1 MDTPGKLLKAERE
14 KQQKS
19 LNELANALRI
29 RYDYLEAIE
38 GENYGLITG
47 DVFIK
52 GYIRAYADY
61 LGLNSNH
68 VLRLYKK
75 QVAKVSPAES
85 KADISNKRKFPV
97 YKAVL
102 IFTGTFLIAIFL
114 FILVTREN
122 KEPVIRPIV
131 KPAVKQTEIIE
142 EPKVFPE
149 EKQEGNNLEITAT
162 ELTWVSVAA
171 DRGEPMERLLNPGEV
186 VSLTAVK
193 SFSVKIG
200 NAAGVRLVFNG
211 QSMGELGSPGEVV
224 NLILPQVADL
234 PARLADL
241 PVQAGKRAN
250 RQGST
255 LRDANAREGGRQN

>member
-1 MDTPGKLLKAERE
+1 MDTPGKLLRAERE

-38 GENYGLITG
+38 GENYGLIPG

-68 VLRLYKK
+68 ILRLYKK

-102 IFTGTFLIAIFL
+102 IFAGSILIAVFL
-114 FILVTREN
+114 FILINRKDEAPVVQSVTESVV
-122 KEPVIRPIV
+122 EQPEV
-131 KPAVKQTEIIE
+131 IE
-142 EPKVFPE
+142 EPKIIPK

-200 NAAGVRLVFNG
+200 NAAGVRLIFNG

-224 NLILPQVADL
+224 NLVLPQVVDM
-234 PARLADL
+234 PARLA
-241 PVQAGKRAN
+241 AKRAN

>member
-19 LNELANALRI
+19 LEELANALRI
-29 RYDYLEAIE
+29 RQDFLEAVE
-38 GENYGLITG
+38 NGNYGIIPG
-47 DVFIK
+47 EVFVK

-75 QVAKVSPAES
+75 QVAKVSSAES

-102 IFTGTFLIAIFL
+102 IFAGSILIAVFL
-114 FILVTREN
+114 FILINRKDEAPVVQSVT
-122 KEPVIRPIV
+122 EPLVEQPEV
-131 KPAVKQTEIIE
+131 IE
-142 EPKVFPE
+142 EPKIIPE
-149 EKQEGNNLEITAT
+149 EKQEGNNLKITAT

-171 DRGEPMERLLNPGEV
+171 DRGEPMERLLNTGEV

-224 NLILPQVADL
+224 NLTLPNSAD
-234 PARLADL
+234 
-241 PVQAGKRAN
+241 V
-250 RQGST
+250 
-255 LRDANAREGGRQN
+255 NAREGGRQN